1 MIPIINV
8 TDGIAKKAFPVPS
21 REVNKGT
28 FGRAAIFAGSNTY
41 GGAAMLSL
49 GGAAATLGAGY
60 VQLYSVERVANACF
74 CAFPELLISSL
85 SQREGALFP
94 TEEELSCAL
103 QNKTAVAVGMG
114 MTAGKE
120 TYATVCR
127 ILRTFAKTV
136 VLDADALNALS
147 CYGKEVLSEAKG
159 KVILTPHPVE
169 FSRLTGVSTAQI
181 LADPLPILHEFCR
194 KYGVTVLLKGATTLV
209 TDGKETYRSSSGA
222 PGMAK
227 AGSGDV
233 LAGVL
238 AGLFAREG
246 ALPTPLSSPLMAA
259 IGAYVAG
266 KAGEIAQSS
275 SNPYSALPSDT
286 VRAIAS
292 AVTQIYNAPADDH

>member
-1 MIPIINV
+1 MISIVNV
-8 TDGIAKKAFPVPS
+8 TEGIAKKAFPVPS

-127 ILRTFAKTV
+127 ILRTFDKTV
-136 VLDADALNALS
+136 VLDADALNA
-147 CYGKEVLSEAKG
+147 
-159 KVILTPHPVE
+159 
-169 FSRLTGVSTAQI
+169 
-181 LADPLPILHEFCR
+181 
-194 KYGVTVLLKGATTLV
+194 
-209 TDGKETYRSSSGA
+209 
-222 PGMAK
+222 
-227 AGSGDV
+227 
-233 LAGVL
+233 
-238 AGLFAREG
+238 
-246 ALPTPLSSPLMAA
+246 
-259 IGAYVAG
+259 
-266 KAGEIAQSS
+266 
-275 SNPYSALPSDT
+275 
-286 VRAIAS
+286 
-292 AVTQIYNAPADDH
+292 